1 MKLELAKEFYLDEWT
16 RRDQLTGSV
25 GTPITVM
32 TAVGG
37 ALALMI
43 KGFTADHLA
52 ATITFSTTVAIAVT
66 FLLAAAYFVAR
77 SYHEYEYQRV
87 ARAAELDAFCKQLHA
102 YHAAAGGST
111 LADAEFDVFLA
122 DRFVEAAD
130 RNAENNDSKSA
141 YLYRG
146 SQAILVALVCTA
158 LASIPWAWSA
168 AGRESESQRVK
179 LDSPVN
185 VVLQR
190 GHISVT
196 SDSAGPHG
204 TGPEA
209 AIPASPS
216 PSPSAAAN
224 RPTKP
229 PP

>member
-1 MKLELAKEFYLDEWT
+1 MKLELAKEFYLDEWA

-32 TAVGG
+32 TAVAG

-43 KGFTADHLA
+43 RGFSADRHWTNIAFCFAAGLA
-52 ATITFSTTVAIAVT
+52 II
-66 FLLAAAYFVAR
+66 FLLAASYFVAR
-77 SYHEYEYQRV
+77 SYHGYEYQRV

-102 YHAAAGGST
+102 YQVAVGGST
-111 LADAEFDVFLA
+111 QDADGDFDAFLA

-146 SQAILVALVCTA
+146 SQAILFALICAA

-168 AGRESESQRVK
+168 TDRKPEPQRVK
-179 LDSPVN
+179 LDSPVD

-190 GHISVT
+190 GKISAA
-196 SDSAGPHG
+196 SDSVRACDKRP
-204 TGPEA
+204 A
-209 AIPASPS
+209 ATSASPS
-216 PSPSAAAN
+216 ATADGAAK
-224 RPTKP
+224 PTR
-229 PP
+229 